1 MGPVISGTMV
11 MMKEG
16 ESCLMGEGDKGGNS
30 GVNLGARQGERL
42 WEMDR
47 AHRIRRLGKML
58 YILFIDM
65 GMSS

>member
-1 MGPVISGTMV
+1 
-11 MMKEG
+11 
-16 ESCLMGEGDKGGNS
+16 MGEGDKGGNS

-42 WEMDR
+42 WEMDW

-65 GMSS
+65 GISS

>member
-1 MGPVISGTMV
+1 
-11 MMKEG
+11 
-16 ESCLMGEGDKGGNS
+16 MGEGDKGGNS